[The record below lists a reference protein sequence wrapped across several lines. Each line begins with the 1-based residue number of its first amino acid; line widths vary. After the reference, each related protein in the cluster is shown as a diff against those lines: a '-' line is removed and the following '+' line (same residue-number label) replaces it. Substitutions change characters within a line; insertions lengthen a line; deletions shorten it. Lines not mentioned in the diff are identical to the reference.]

1 MKIGELANAAKCSVE
16 TIRFYESTGLL
27 PKAGRGANNYRLY
40 HAEHEERL
48 RFIRNCRALDM
59 SHEEVRILLA
69 EMDGAAT
76 DCGSVNAVLDEHIQ
90 HVAARIRELQ
100 RLKGQLTALR
110 GQCQSRSK
118 VGDCRIVK
126 GLTALREIRKSPAT
140 HL

>member
-16 TIRFYESTGLL
+16 TIRFYEAEGLL
-27 PKAGRGANNYRLY
+27 PKAGRGPNNYRLY
-40 HAEHEERL
+40 NAEHEERL

-69 EMDGAAT
+69 EMDGEAT
-76 DCGSVNAVLDEHIQ
+76 DCGPVNAVLDAHIE

-100 RLKGQLTALR
+100 SLKSQLTTLR
-110 GQCQSRSK
+110 SQCHSRSK

-126 GLTALREIRKSPAT
+126 GISTMRGTRKSSAT